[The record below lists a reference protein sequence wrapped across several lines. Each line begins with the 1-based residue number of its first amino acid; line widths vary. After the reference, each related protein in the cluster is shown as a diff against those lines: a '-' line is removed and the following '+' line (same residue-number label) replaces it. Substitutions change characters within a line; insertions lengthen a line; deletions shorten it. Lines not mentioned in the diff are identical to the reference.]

1 MVGGGGFFERMVKG
15 VKRCLRK
22 VIGNERLSFDE
33 MLTVLVEVEGTLN
46 ARPLTYDDNNPSEE
60 VLTPSHLIH
69 GRRIHSL
76 PEVLE
81 SEEEFGESSATYTR
95 RHKYMTNKLQHFWK
109 RWQWEYLTA
118 LRESHENKTAGKG
131 RSPKEGDVVVV
142 HENGVKRGLWKM
154 EEVEGLIC
162 GRDKEVRGAHVRVIT
177 KERDVQIT
185 RPVQKLYPIEVH
197 AGPNAGKRQDRN
209 RVQTVDLQGSCRPR
223 RVAAL
228 DAARRICRLANQEN
242 D

>member
-1 MVGGGGFFERMVKG
+1 MKS
-15 VKRCLRK
+15 VKRCLKK
-22 VIGNERLSFDE
+22 VIGNARLSLDE
-33 MLTVLVEVEGTLN
+33 MLTVLVEIEGTLN
-46 ARPLTYDDNNPSEE
+46 SRPLTYDDNNPSEE

-69 GRRIHSL
+69 GRRIQSL

-95 RHKYMTNKLQHFWK
+95 RHKYLTKKLQHFWK
-109 RWQWEYLTA
+109 RWQREYLTA
-118 LRESHENKTAGKG
+118 LRESHESKTAGKG
-131 RSPKEGDVVVV
+131 RSPKEGDVMVV
-142 HENGVKRGLWKM
+142 HEDGVKRGLWKM
-154 EEVEGLIC
+154 GVVEGLIC

-177 KERDVQIT
+177 KGRDVHIT

-197 AGPNAGKRQDRN
+197 AGPDAGKRQDRN
-209 RVQTVDLQGSCRPR
+209 QVQPADLQGSSWPR

-228 DAARRICRLANQEN
+228 DAARRISSLANQEN